1 MSGSSSP
8 PSGDAGGALVLSP
21 LDVSLAAALIVVQAL
36 VSLRYKLGLHTQLL
50 IAAVRCILQLS
61 VLGYVLGEL
70 CLSCLVAL
78 TCDALCRLPAAAD
91 LRVLAFNG
99 AAPLTLL
106 NTLKHPHPH
115 QVPIFEYNRAWLVLA
130 YGGFMVGVSAF
141 EAVGRPAMTFK
152 VRPFWQLVVI
162 RAL

>member
-61 VLGYVLGEL
+61 VLGYVLGAL

-78 TCDALCRLPAAAD
+78 TCDAVCRLPAAAD
-91 LRVLAFNG
+91 LRVLAFDG

-106 NTLKHPHPH
+106 NTLKHP
-115 QVPIFEYNRAWLVLA
+115 RAHTKCPSLSTTALGSCLRTAASWWA
-130 YGGFMVGVSAF
+130 CRRSRRSA
-141 EAVGRPAMTFK
+141 GR
-152 VRPFWQLVVI
+152 R
-162 RAL
+162 